1 MRTFYPEI
9 SPYMEGFLDVGDGNS
24 LHWEISGN
32 PSGKPVVFLHGGPG
46 AGSKPEYRRLFDPR
60 HYSVILFDQ
69 RNCGKSLPH
78 ASEPGVDLNA
88 NTTWHLIADIE
99 KLRES
104 LGIER
109 WMVAGGSWGVTL
121 ALAYAQK
128 HPDRVTEMI
137 LRGIFTARRAE
148 LLWAYQEGASWLF
161 PDHFED
167 FVAPIPEDERHDLLE
182 AYHRRL
188 SHEDRE
194 TRLTAAVA
202 WGRWE
207 GTILTL
213 LPDAELVQT
222 FSQDDYA
229 AAIARIENHYF
240 VQGAF
245 LEEGQLI
252 NEAAKLAG
260 IPVVLVQG
268 RYDAVC
274 PARTAWDLHRALPDS
289 ELFLVDDAGHAY
301 DQPGILHQLIEASD
315 RFARRNVDHTWRTP
329 TVAPI

>member
-1 MRTFYPEI
+1 MRTFYPETN
-9 SPYMEGFLDVGDGNS
+9 PYMEGFLDVGDGNS

-32 PSGKPVVFLHGGPG
+32 PTGKPVVFLHGGPG

-60 HYSVILFDQ
+60 FYSVILFDQ
-69 RNCGKSLPH
+69 RNCGQSVPH
-78 ASEPGVDLNA
+78 ASEAGVDLSA
-88 NTTWHLIADIE
+88 NTTWHLVADIE
-99 KLRES
+99 RLRES

-148 LLWAYQEGASWLF
+148 LLWAFQEGASWLF
-161 PDHFED
+161 PDHWED
-167 FVAPIPEDERHDLLE
+167 FVAPIPLDERHDLLG
-182 AYHRRL
+182 AYQRRL
-188 SHEDRE
+188 SHPDRD
-194 TRLTAAVA
+194 TRIEAAVA

-213 LPDAELVQT
+213 LPDPELVQT

-252 NEAAKLAG
+252 NEAAKLSG

-289 ELFLVDDAGHAY
+289 ELFIVDDAGHAF
-301 DQPGILHQLIEASD
+301 DQPGILHHLIEASD
-315 RFARRNVDHTWRTP
+315 RFATRNLNHTWRAP
-329 TVAPI
+329 TVQPM